1 MHKESWREGSCPL
14 SLKTTR
20 ETRDLRGGSSVF
32 LPGGS
37 HGQRIPWTEEPGGP
51 RGTGS
56 QSGTRLSVCALHAM

>member
-37 HGQRIPWTEEPGGP
+37 RGQRSLVDHGAQGLRVGP
-51 RGTGS
+51 D
-56 QSGTRLSVCALHAM
+56 